1 MKEICGLCFPTEHA
15 ELENALLVCPRNLFW
30 GQFNKTFTGVIYNCC
45 LYLLTMLKT
54 IATAVNYS
62 FIILTP
68 GHFSLVP
75 HYFVEVVNVAKMFS
89 EGIFFPLHIKKC

>member
-68 GHFSLVP
+68 GQTSFKTFLW
-75 HYFVEVVNVAKMFS
+75 Y
-89 EGIFFPLHIKKC
+89 HIILWWWYM